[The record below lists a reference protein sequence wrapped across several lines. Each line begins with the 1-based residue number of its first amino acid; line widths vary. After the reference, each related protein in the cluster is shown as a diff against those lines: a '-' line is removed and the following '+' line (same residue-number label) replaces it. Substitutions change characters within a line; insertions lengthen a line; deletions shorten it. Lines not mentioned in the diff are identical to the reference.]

1 MQPQILEI
9 PIVSATALDSSLGQS
24 STAGVQKARQALK
37 RQLGPYDA
45 VSLGRHGTAH
55 LTNAA
60 LMTCLTTD
68 RRWDRARADLLCS
81 AYREAGLES
90 LVASK
95 EYRAT
100 LDLVKQSLQQ
110 AAASAKG
117 LNVAALVAR
126 TLADLVLGNAL
137 VHEVAAEMTRIS
149 TRVEERLPQESRLP
163 GHVERFE
170 GPEALVV
177 VDTGKREELRFVDAQ
192 YLQSSGIVE
201 PGDAF
206 ILHELRWS
214 PDTVARVY
222 VPAVTLSTVDAATEE
237 TELKAAETP
246 LPRPSGSDVA
256 AVAEASSSFALRR

>member
-60 LMTCLTTD
+60 LLTCLTTD
-68 RRWDRARADLLCS
+68 RRWDRTRANLLCS
-81 AYREAGLES
+81 AYLEAGLES
-90 LVASK
+90 LVSSK
-95 EYRAT
+95 NYKTA
-100 LDLVKQSLQQ
+100 LDLAKQSLQQ
-110 AAASAKG
+110 AAASARG

-126 TLADLVLGNAL
+126 TLADLVLGNPL
-137 VHEVAAEMTRIS
+137 VCEVAAEMTRIS

-170 GPEALVV
+170 GPEALIV
-177 VDTGKREELRFVDAQ
+177 VDTGKHEELRRVDAQ
-192 YLQSSGIVE
+192 YLQSSGIIE

-206 ILHELRWS
+206 MLHELRWS
-214 PDTVARVY
+214 PDAVAAVY
-222 VPAVTLSTVDAATEE
+222 VPAVALPAVDAAAEE
-237 TELKAAETP
+237 AELKAAETP
-246 LPRPSGSDVA
+246 LPRPSRSGVA
-256 AVAEASSSFALRR
+256 AVAEAPPSVASRR

>member
-60 LMTCLTTD
+60 LLTCLTTD
-68 RRWDRARADLLCS
+68 RRWDRARANLLCS
-81 AYREAGLES
+81 AYLEAGLES
-90 LVASK
+90 LVSSK
-95 EYRAT
+95 KYKAT

-110 AAASAKG
+110 AATSAKG

-126 TLADLVLGNAL
+126 TLADLVLGNPL
-137 VHEVAAEMTRIS
+137 VCEVAAEMTRIS

-170 GPEALVV
+170 GPEALIV
-177 VDTGKREELRFVDAQ
+177 VDTGKREELRRVDAQ

-206 ILHELRWS
+206 MLHELRWS
-214 PDTVARVY
+214 PDAVAAVY
-222 VPAVTLSTVDAATEE
+222 VPAVALPAVDAAAEE
-237 TELKAAETP
+237 AELKAAETP
-246 LPRPSGSDVA
+246 LPRPSRSGVA
-256 AVAEASSSFALRR
+256 AVAEAPPSFASRR